1 MKLNV
6 FKTLSQA
13 YMNMLASVWY
23 SPDYESAP
31 RGQAVREILNYTFTV
46 LYPTSQPIT
55 TNDPERNR
63 VIAEYTAKEHELYH
77 SGSNDVADF
86 AKASKFWNKL
96 ANPDGTVNSA
106 YGYLIWHNK
115 SHGHQWFER
124 GHNQPNMANEEIFR
138 TPWEWAKLSLEQD
151 KDTRQAI
158 LRFSL
163 PEHAWVG
170 NKDQVCTQHASFM
183 IRDDK
188 LHMTVVMRAND
199 GTKGLAY
206 DAPFFVSLME
216 QMVQE
221 LLPTYPTLTIGHYT
235 HIAHSMHLYE
245 RDEQV
250 VLAML
255 GHTNEV
261 PL

>member
-23 SPDYESAP
+23 SPDHRSAP
-31 RGQAVREILNYTFTV
+31 RGQAVREILNHTFTV
-46 LYPTSQPIT
+46 LYPTSQPIV
-55 TNDPERNR
+55 TNDPERNKT
-63 VIAEYTAKEHELYH
+63 IAEYMAKEHELYH
-77 SGSNDVADF
+77 SGSNNVADF

-115 SHGHQWFER
+115 SHGNPLFEN
-124 GHNQPNMANEEIFR
+124 GKHEYQSTHADYMR
-138 TPWEWAKLSLEQD
+138 TPWDWTKQSLVQD

-206 DAPFFVSLME
+206 DAPFFISLME
-216 QMVQE
+216 QMVEE
-221 LLPTYPTLTIGHYT
+221 LLPTYPALAVGHYT

-255 GHTNEV
+255 GHDNQV
-261 PL
+261 QS